1 MTDSIDPSRG
11 APIAPQTVPVTIDD
25 IIDDEVTPAGPI
37 TNVVAGVVP
46 LLVGAAGVIG
56 SIQLGIGEFTD
67 PGSGMWPLVISSV
80 IVACSIALLIGGRR
94 FWDAEA
100 FSITS
105 LHVLYATASLIVY
118 AFALPYAGFEIPT
131 VLLVFFWLK
140 VIGRERWTLSIVMPL
155 VLTAALWLLFV
166 LLLRIPLPR
175 LF

>member
-1 MTDSIDPSRG
+1 MTDSSDARGG

-37 TNVVAGVVP
+37 ANVVVGVIP
-46 LLVGAAGVIG
+46 LLVGAAGVLG

-100 FSITS
+100 FSATS

-118 AFALPYAGFEIPT
+118 ALALPYAGFEIPT
-131 VLLVFFWLK
+131 ILLVFFWMK
-140 VIGRERWTLSIVMPL
+140 VIGRERWPISIILPVAM
-155 VLTAALWLLFV
+155 TTALWLLFV